1 MIRSLEVRDLVVIER
16 AELAPAAGLTAITGE
31 TGAGKTVLAQALA
44 LLTGA
49 PADSGAVRPGAR
61 HALVQATIGVPDGF
75 WERLDEDDPALGIRE
90 LADDERE
97 VVLARRVPAE
107 GRARALIDGQA
118 APRDAVAA
126 LARHLVRFSAQHEHR
141 RLVNP
146 VSQLAVLDAF
156 AGPEAVQG
164 AERLAVLR
172 RRLAGLDRALAAARG
187 RREAAERERAE
198 LEGLVAD
205 ADEARLDLDE
215 EAALMQERER
225 LRHSEGLAAAA
236 SAAAE
241 ALSPS
246 DDEGGAVEALGVA
259 VGALAPMVAVD
270 AGLAGPHAEL
280 VSAQAAL
287 QEAGLSLRA
296 YLQDLDAEPGRLEQV
311 EDRLEVYSRLGRRYG
326 PGTETVLERAQRARE
341 ALQGLDEGAGDVL
354 ALAQERAGALD
365 EAVEVAVALRQS
377 RAEAAPRLALA
388 VREQLADLAM
398 PRAELRVEIV
408 EDPADPP
415 LDSCV
420 IWLRANPGL
429 PEAPLAA
436 TASGGELSRVLLALH
451 GLAAAGDDA
460 TWILDEVDAGIGGV
474 TATAV
479 GARLRDFARARQV
492 VVITHLPQVAAMADA
507 HYRLVKGLDEGGR
520 ATTRIEPVEGDDL
533 VEELCRMLGAGTGDA
548 GARRHAEELLAR
560 RPADSRPHD
569 AGLT

>member
-16 AELAPAAGLTAITGE
+16 AELAPADGLTAITGE

-61 HALVQATIGVPDGF
+61 HALVQATLSLPDGF
-75 WERLDEDDPALGIRE
+75 WDRLADDDPALVLRE

-97 VVLARRVPAE
+97 VVIARRVPVD

-118 APRDAVAA
+118 APREAVAA
-126 LARHLVRFSAQHEHR
+126 LARTLVRFSAQHEHR

-146 VSQLAVLDAF
+146 ASQLAILDAF
-156 AGPEAVQG
+156 AGPRSAAD
-164 AERLAVLR
+164 AERLGVLR
-172 RRLAGLDRALAAARG
+172 RRLSGIDRALSAARG
-187 RREAAERERAE
+187 RREAAERERDE

-205 ADEARLDLDE
+205 VDDAGLDVAE
-215 EAALMQERER
+215 EAALQAERER
-225 LRHSEGLAAAA
+225 LRHAEGLAAAA
-236 SAAAE
+236 SHVAE
-241 ALSPS
+241 ALSPG
-246 DDEGGAVEALGVA
+246 DGEGGVLEALGVA
-259 VGALAPMVAVD
+259 AGALAPMVVVD
-270 AGLAGPHAEL
+270 GALAEPHAEL
-280 VSAQAAL
+280 VAAHASL
-287 QEAGLSLRA
+287 QEVGLTLRA
-296 YLQDLDAEPGRLEQV
+296 YLEDLDAEPGRLAQI

-326 PGTETVLERAQRARE
+326 PGTEAVLRRAAQARE
-341 ALQGLDEGAGDVL
+341 ALASLDEGAGEVP
-354 ALAQERAGALD
+354 ALAHERQSTLD
-365 EAVEVAVALRQS
+365 EAIGVAMALREA
-377 RAEAAPRLALA
+377 RAEAAPRLADA

-408 EDPADPP
+408 ENPGELPA
-415 LDSCV
+415 DSCV

-436 TASGGELSRVLLALH
+436 SASGGELSRVLLALH
-451 GLAAAGDDA
+451 GIAAGGDDA

-492 VVITHLPQVAAMADA
+492 VVITHLPQVAAMADR
-507 HYRLVKGLDEGGR
+507 HYRLVKGLDPGGR
-520 ATTRIEPVEGDDL
+520 ATTRIEPVEGDEL
-533 VEELCRMLGAGTGDA
+533 VAELCRMLGAGIDDA

-560 RPADSRPHD
+560 R
-569 AGLT
+569 TE

>member
-1 MIRSLEVRDLVVIER
+1 MILSLEVRDLVVIER
-16 AELAPAAGLTAITGE
+16 AELSPAPGLTAITGE

-49 PADSGAVRPGAR
+49 PADAGAVRPGAR
-61 HALVQATIGVPDGF
+61 HALVQATIAVPEGF
-75 WERLDEDDPALGIRE
+75 WEGLDEDDPALALRE
-90 LADDERE
+90 LAEDERE

-107 GRARALIDGQA
+107 GRARAMIDGQA
-118 APRDAVAA
+118 APREAVAA

-146 VSQLAVLDAF
+146 ASQLAVLDAF
-156 AGPEAVQG
+156 AGPEVVAR
-164 AERLAVLR
+164 AERLVALR
-172 RRLAGLDRALAAARG
+172 RRLTGLDRALAASRG

-205 ADEARLDLDE
+205 ADEAGLDVAE
-215 EAALMQERER
+215 EADLRQQRER
-225 LRHSEGLAAAA
+225 LRHAEGLAGAA

-246 DDEGGAVEALGVA
+246 DDEGGALEA
-259 VGALAPMVAVD
+259 VGIAVAALAGMVDVD
-270 AGLAGPHAEL
+270 PALAEPHADL

-287 QEAGLSLRA
+287 QEAGLALRA

-326 PGTETVLERAQRARE
+326 PGTEAVIERAARARE
-341 ALQGLDEGAGDVL
+341 ALQSLDEGAGDVL
-354 ALAQERAGALD
+354 ALAQEREGVLD
-365 EAVEVAVALRQS
+365 EAIEVAIALRVA
-377 RAEAAPRLALA
+377 RVEAAPRMAEA
-388 VREQLADLAM
+388 VREQLVDLAM

-408 EDPADPP
+408 EDSSDPP
-415 LDSCV
+415 ADSCV

-460 TWILDEVDAGIGGV
+460 TWVLDEVDAGIGGV

-479 GARLRDFARARQV
+479 GARLRDFARSRQV

-520 ATTRIEPVEGDDL
+520 ATTSIEPVEGDEL
-533 VEELCRMLGAGTGDA
+533 VEELCRMLGAGAGDE

-560 RPADSRPHD
+560 RPA
-569 AGLT
+569 